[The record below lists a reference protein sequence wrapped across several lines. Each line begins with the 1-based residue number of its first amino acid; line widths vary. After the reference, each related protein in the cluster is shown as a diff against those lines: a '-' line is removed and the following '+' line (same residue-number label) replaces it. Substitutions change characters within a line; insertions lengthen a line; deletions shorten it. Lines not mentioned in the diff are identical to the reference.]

1 VTPLSQRRDIFRDFL
16 KSKASLLGLVIT
28 ISFVVVALLGP
39 LVAPYDPIE
48 MDMINRLQPPSQA
61 HLLGTDEFGR
71 DIFSRILWGAQ
82 ISIQLGVI
90 AVSIGASA
98 GVVLGLLA
106 GYLRSYIEALVM
118 RIMDILFAFP
128 YFVLAIAIA
137 AVLGPSLRNAMIAIG
152 VVCIPTYAR
161 LTWSQVLSIR
171 EHTYVEAIRALGAND
186 LRIMLRHVLPNCVA
200 PLIVEGTLDIGWA
213 IIEGAGLSFLGLG
226 AQVPTP
232 EWGLMISTGRNYL
245 AVAPWVAI
253 FPGIAIAIVVLA
265 FNLMGDGFRDVLD
278 PRLRTAR
285 G

>member
-1 VTPLSQRRDIFRDFL
+1 MFRDFISS
-16 KSKASLLGLVIT
+16 KSSVLGLIIT
-28 ISFVVVALLGP
+28 ISFFIVAVLGP
-39 LVAPYDPIE
+39 LVAPYDPVE
-48 MDMINRLQPPSQA
+48 MDMANRLQAPSPA
-61 HLLGTDEFGR
+61 HLFGTDEFGR
-71 DIFSRILWGAQ
+71 DIFSRVLWGAQ

-90 AVSIGASA
+90 AVSIGAGV

-106 GYLRSYIEALVM
+106 GYFRGLVEAFLM

-171 EHTYVEAIRALGAND
+171 EHNYVEAIRALGASD
-186 LRIMLRHVLPNCVA
+186 QRVMLLHVLPNCVA
-200 PLIVEGTLDIGWA
+200 ALTVEATLDIGWA

-245 AVAPWVAI
+245 TVAPWVAI
-253 FPGIAIAIVVLA
+253 FPGLAIATVVLA
-265 FNLMGDGFRDVLD
+265 FNLMGDGLRDVLD
-278 PRLRTAR
+278 PRIRTAR

>member
-1 VTPLSQRRDIFRDFL
+1 MTPLSQRRDIFRDFL

>member
-1 VTPLSQRRDIFRDFL
+1 MLKDFV
-16 KSKASLLGLVIT
+16 KSKTSLLGLIIT
-28 ISFVVVALLGP
+28 FSFVIVAIIGP
-39 LVAPYDPIE
+39 SVAPYNPVE
-48 MDMINRLQPPSQA
+48 MDMPNRLQSPSQA

-71 DIFSRILWGAQ
+71 DILSRILWGAQ
-82 ISIQLGVI
+82 ISIQLGLI
-90 AVSIGASA
+90 AVSIGASV
-98 GVVLGLLA
+98 GIVLGLIA
-106 GYLRSYIEALVM
+106 GYLRSYVEAFVM
-118 RIMDILFAFP
+118 RVMDILFAFP

-171 EHTYVEAIRALGAND
+171 ERTYVEAIRALGAND
-186 LRIMLRHVLPNCVA
+186 LRIMLVHVLPNCLA
-200 PLIVEGTLDIGWA
+200 PLIVEVTLDIGWA

-245 AVAPWVAI
+245 AVAPWVAT
-253 FPGIAIAIVVLA
+253 FPGIAIATVVLA
-265 FNLMGDGFRDVLD
+265 FNLLGDGLRDVLD
-278 PRLRTAR
+278 PRIRTAR